1 MAQRQER
8 NSIVESQRKRSV
20 LDEGVDSIEI
30 PTCEKHLKRCV
41 VRKVMK
47 RGKNYGRRYFSCPMD
62 LQKDKSLR
70 CGYFKWLDF
79 NSTVSTSTTNEVKNT
94 TNEVKNTTNE
104 VVKHSKTTE
113 KDDNKSDKKQEEE
126 NEKEEEENEE
136 EEELNDDELKSA
148 LMRMVKE
155 SNLTREQI
163 LKFTTSRRRDDDGGM
178 GVTSSEEEIS
188 DDDVEASQEKKK
200 RRK

>member
-79 NSTVSTSTTNEVKNT
+79 NSTGTVSTST

-113 KDDNKSDKKQEEE
+113 KDDNESDEKQEEE
-126 NEKEEEENEE
+126 N

-188 DDDVEASQEKKK
+188 DDEVEASQEKKK